1 MTTFVSNAGRCVS
14 GRARV
19 SATGVLLAA
28 GALLAVSIPTSAFA
42 QTAPVC
48 GPDIKEEVAN
58 AITALDGLDDAT
70 RLGREKEL
78 YAKYSY
84 CAQDSAQASASFFE
98 AARQCGASVSNLGST
113 FFEEMS
119 CSGYDP
125 QRRQFAS
132 PIKIKQSFGFGGTP
146 LPGSREHVLNCVA
159 DPAGAFRPVGHD
171 SVHLSNAPG
180 KTPTWQFAVIAAANN
195 TLGLVQ
201 PRDGAT
207 RRARSILSWAFT
219 PTDCNYTPIWGNALN
234 YRIRLDQ

>member
-78 YAKYSY
+78 YAKYSVL
-84 CAQDSAQASASFFE
+84 CAGFLRAGVGVVFRGGE
-98 AARQCGASVSNLGST
+98 TVRCIRVKPRQ
-113 FFEEMS
+113 
-119 CSGYDP
+119 
-125 QRRQFAS
+125 
-132 PIKIKQSFGFGGTP
+132 
-146 LPGSREHVLNCVA
+146 
-159 DPAGAFRPVGHD
+159 
-171 SVHLSNAPG
+171 HL
-180 KTPTWQFAVIAAANN
+180 
-195 TLGLVQ
+195 L
-201 PRDGAT
+201 
-207 RRARSILSWAFT
+207 
-219 PTDCNYTPIWGNALN
+219 
-234 YRIRLDQ
+234 